1 MEIPSFNAADLFELI
16 TTPGSE
22 FVLLDVRNSKD
33 FGRFHVEGPYPFE
46 MVNVEYFDF
55 SDDEEQGAVA
65 QVPRGKPVRI
75 VCAKEGSAKFVAE
88 VLLNHGFSDVAW
100 LEKGIKSWGN
110 LLSPVQIN
118 ASSGHDADYSLWQ
131 FRRPGKASCNYALV
145 YGQEVMFFD
154 PSRNLQFYRQFME
167 QNDLKLLYTFETH
180 RQADYISG
188 SPMLAAETSARIVAS
203 PEDFE
208 GAAFEFTPAEDGAVF
223 GFSSGGPEVK
233 VLATPGH
240 TPGSV
245 CYLIDDKYL
254 ISGDTVFIKSI
265 GRPDLGGQAEA
276 WSDLLFDTMRQRIL
290 AMDKDVQV
298 LPGHY
303 ASWDEADKALRF
315 AAPLGEI
322 IQANAS
328 IYDIADREA
337 FFKFIQSNMRPQPS
351 EYATIRLLNAG
362 LAQADD
368 EEQETLDLGKN
379 ECAAEA
385 AARQAAQ
392 A

>member
-1 MEIPSFNAADLFELI
+1 VELPSYTAADLFSLI
-16 TTPGSE
+16 TEKDSE

-55 SDDEEQGAVA
+55 SDDEEEDAVA

-88 VLLNHGFSDVAW
+88 VLVNHGFEDVAW
-100 LEKGIKSWGN
+100 LQQGIKSWGN
-110 LLSPVQIN
+110 LLAPV
-118 ASSGHDADYSLWQ
+118 AVAKVSGPNDGYELWQ

-145 YGQEVMFFD
+145 HGQELMLFD
-154 PSRNLQFYRQFME
+154 PSRNLEFYRQFME
-167 QNDLKLLYTFETH
+167 ERGLKLLYTLETH

-203 PEDFE
+203 REDFE

-223 GFSSGGPEVK
+223 GFSAGGPEVQ

-245 CYLIDDKYL
+245 CYLVDGKYL

-276 WSDLLFDTMRQRIL
+276 WSDMLFETMRQRIL
-290 AMDKDVQV
+290 TMDPQVTV

-303 ASWDEADKALRF
+303 ATWDEADAELRF

-322 IQANAS
+322 VKDNAA
-328 IYDIADREA
+328 IYAIDDRQT
-337 FFKFIQSNMRPQPS
+337 FFKFIESNMRPQPP
-351 EYATIRLLNAG
+351 EYATIRMLNAG
-362 LAQADD
+362 LAQADPD
-368 EEQETLDLGKN
+368 EQETLDLGKN

-385 AARQAAQ
+385 AARQAS
-392 A
+392 